1 MNESDKLDE
10 MLILGTDSDIIGNL
24 YNIEID
30 VEDSIVNYKGNNDF
44 ILSLRNWIS
53 SGKELTY
60 RQKSAAEKVLKST
73 KIYKGSP
80 CMYIELKDSDRVQT
94 IINRMEH
101 LNLKFNY
108 HNNSILIWE

>member
-60 RQKSAAEKVLKST
+60 RNSLFKKLTGTLSHILPAAS
-73 KIYKGSP
+73 S
-80 CMYIELKDSDRVQT
+80 
-94 IINRMEH
+94 
-101 LNLKFNY
+101 
-108 HNNSILIWE
+108 